1 MNEYKIRVQITTYR
15 MYSIQTET
23 IIDIVCANSA
33 EKAIKI
39 LKNRISHNLSLADHT
54 IKLTDITKI

>member
-1 MNEYKIRVQITTYR
+1 

-23 IIDIVCANSA
+23 TIDIVCANSA

-39 LKNRISHNLSLADHT
+39 LKNRISHNLSLTDHT